1 MEASVN
7 CRMVTNVLAE
17 DVESNFALNIQSS
30 TAQLLWSDVWPGS
43 QHGWPPK
50 TPTRPPVGGTSWSQM
65 RWICLGSQNHS
76 QYDCRSSRTASQ
88 TVSKNACIEVCSS
101 SPVCDRVRSNT
112 QNYLHWRVSQSL
124 RIPPRRAV
132 EDRKITLPMNRTD
145 DNVLRRSC

>member
-1 MEASVN
+1 LPGPMEASVN

-101 SPVCDRVRSNT
+101 SPCATESVPTHRIICIGEYHNRCE
-112 QNYLHWRVSQSL
+112 SL
-124 RIPPRRAV
+124 RAGQW
-132 EDRKITLPMNRTD
+132 KIGR
-145 DNVLRRSC
+145 